1 MPYYETTLLSSW
13 TPKFLPTN
21 LTYPPPPRIPAQIL
35 NSMKVNENVAY
46 ATLPKELQGKR
57 NMVSTDVKKDT
68 GRFRSVR
75 PRSGQVGTQ
84 IFLFYELEKY

>member
-1 MPYYETTLLSSW
+1 
-13 TPKFLPTN
+13 
-21 LTYPPPPRIPAQIL
+21 
-35 NSMKVNENVAY
+35 MKVNENVAY

-75 PRSGQVGTQ
+75 PRSGQVRTQ